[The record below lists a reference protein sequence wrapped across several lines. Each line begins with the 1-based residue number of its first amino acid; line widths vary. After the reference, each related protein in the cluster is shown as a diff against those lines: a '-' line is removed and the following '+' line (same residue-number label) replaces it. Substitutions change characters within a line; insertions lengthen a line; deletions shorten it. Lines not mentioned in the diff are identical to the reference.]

1 MYNSTVRRQHKDT
14 VFRMLFKEKTRLLEL
29 FNAINNTDITDENEI
44 EITTLENAIYMTTK
58 NDISCVVDMRL
69 SLFEHQSTVN
79 PNMPLRDL
87 DYVSKCFSRYVTKK
101 DLYSGRKVILPN
113 PKFVVFYN
121 GLEEQ
126 PQVKMMRLSDL
137 YAHREDNPNL
147 ELVVVQYNINSSKD
161 AEILKQCQT
170 LKEYSQFIDCIRKH
184 QERSDNDTAVRRA
197 IDECIDKGILEDFL
211 RANRAEVEA
220 VSVYEFD
227 EKLHEDTIKEIAYS
241 EGYAKGEESGFAR
254 GEESGY
260 AKGEKSGYAKGE
272 ESGYTT
278 GYAKGEE
285 SGYAKGEKS
294 GYINGEIYG
303 RVKAYHE
310 LNVSITEIAS
320 KVGISEDKVTEIL
333 NG

>member
-1 MYNSTVRRQHKDT
+1 M
-14 VFRMLFKEKTRLLEL
+14 
-29 FNAINNTDITDENEI
+29 
-44 EITTLENAIYMTTK
+44 
-58 NDISCVVDMRL
+58 
-69 SLFEHQSTVN
+69 
-79 PNMPLRDL
+79 
-87 DYVSKCFSRYVTKK
+87 
-101 DLYSGRKVILPN
+101 
-113 PKFVVFYN
+113 
-121 GLEEQ
+121 
-126 PQVKMMRLSDL
+126 
-137 YAHREDNPNL
+137 
-147 ELVVVQYNINSSKD
+147 VQYNINSSKD

-170 LKEYSQFIDCIRKH
+170 LKEYSQFIDCIRRH
-184 QERSDNDTAVRRA
+184 QEHSDNDTAVGRA

-241 EGYAKGEESGFAR
+241 EGYAKGE
-254 GEESGY
+254 
-260 AKGEKSGYAKGE
+260 KSGYAKGE

-285 SGYAKGEKS
+285 S

-320 KVGISEDKVTEIL
+320 KVGISADKVTEIL
-333 NG
+333 NGQL